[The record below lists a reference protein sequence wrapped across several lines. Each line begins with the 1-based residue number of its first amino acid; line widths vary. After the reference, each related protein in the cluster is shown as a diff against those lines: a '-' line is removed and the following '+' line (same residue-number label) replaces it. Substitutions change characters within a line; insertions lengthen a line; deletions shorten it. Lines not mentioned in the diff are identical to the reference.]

1 MDTLVLSSAY
11 QPMRHVRWQD
21 AISMWFAGRVEIV
34 SVYEDRFIKTVDDIL
49 NVPSIVRFVGNVL
62 KRFRFNRTI
71 KFSRENVFIRDE
83 GVCQYCSK
91 QLNKQNFTLDHIK
104 PVSQGGKKVWHN
116 IVTCCKSCNQK
127 KGNKS
132 VKQAGMKLLKPPVV
146 PKELIVNKE
155 NKFSPNVPDEWKDY
169 LGV

>member
-1 MDTLVLSSAY
+1 MDTLVLSTAY
-11 QPMRHVRWQD
+11 QPMHHVRWQD

-34 SVYEDRFIKTVDDIL
+34 SVYEDRFIKTVDEIF
-49 NVPSIVRFVGNVL
+49 NVPSIVRFVGNVI
-62 KRFRFNRTI
+62 KKFRFNRAI

-91 QLNKQNFTLDHIK
+91 RLSKHNFTLDHIK
-104 PVSQGGKKVWHN
+104 PASLGGKKVWHN
-116 IVTCCKSCNQK
+116 IVACCVSCNQK

-132 VKQAGMKLLKPPVV
+132 VKQAGMKLLKQPVV

-155 NKFSPNVPDEWKDY
+155 NKFSSDVPDEWKDY
-169 LGV
+169 LFG